1 MKTKLLL
8 IWCVLLSAA
17 ASGQDGWKFGGN
29 FNFGCNLLLNY
40 SRGSTAFP
48 GLKVYAGL
56 GINGV
61 FQNHFLINYGPSLSV
76 YTKSIGANLNPL
88 ASDIQ
93 IDFINSFSFGG
104 GMAETPYYKLF
115 RTIDNGSYYNVQLN
129 KDYAILLT
137 SNFILNNHK
146 RNQVVGAVSLSFPHF
161 TINYFNDGGAPFYI
175 IPIADNL
182 DRYWTGGLSVFVHNA
197 DNYKVT
203 YNTVEASFDQFTG
216 YSPLLFE
223 ACSMLGIYMPNYNLQ
238 YEEGTNAPKTANYN
252 TSMYDVKIFP
262 MKGYGIDFGAMG
274 ALKDRSYRKKKEY
287 YFGLQDIVHVK
298 GGFSLHPNND
308 NQHFF
313 IGGVYNNS
321 SYVGF

>member
-1 MKTKLLL
+1 MKQNLLYIL
-8 IWCVLLSAA
+8 ILIQAHVAL
-17 ASGQDGWKFGGN
+17 GQDGWVYKGN
-29 FNFGCNLLLNY
+29 FNVGCNMTLNY

-48 GLKVYAGL
+48 GLKIFAGL

-61 FQNHFLINYGPSLSV
+61 YQNHFMLNYGPSLSI

-93 IDFINSFSFGG
+93 IDFTNSLSVGAG
-104 GMAETPYYKLF
+104 TTDLSYYKLF
-115 RTIDNGSYYNVQLN
+115 RTLDNGSYYNVMLD
-129 KDYAILLT
+129 KAYAILFT
-137 SNFILNNHK
+137 SNFIVNNHK

-182 DRYWTGGLSVFVHNA
+182 DRYWTGGISVFVHNA
-197 DNYKVT
+197 DNYKV
-203 YNTVEASFDQFTG
+203 NFNSVEASFDQFTG

-252 TSMYDVKIFP
+252 TSMYDIKFFP
-262 MKGYGIDFGAMG
+262 MKGYGI
-274 ALKDRSYRKKKEY
+274 RYRGNGGIERQVVQANERVLLRIAGY
-287 YFGLQDIVHVK
+287 SACK
-298 GGFSLHPNND
+298 GRILTASE
-308 NQHFF
+308 
-313 IGGVYNNS
+313 
-321 SYVGF
+321 